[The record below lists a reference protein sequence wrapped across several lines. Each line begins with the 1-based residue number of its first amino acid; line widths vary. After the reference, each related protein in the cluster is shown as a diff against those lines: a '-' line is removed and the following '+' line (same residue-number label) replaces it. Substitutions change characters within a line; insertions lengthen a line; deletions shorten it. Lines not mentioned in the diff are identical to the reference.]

1 MGIKNLNK
9 YLLEK
14 CSENAIKQK
23 HLSIFNGKTLVIDT
37 SIYLY
42 KFAEDKALIEN
53 MYHMITVFRH
63 HRITPIFVFD
73 GKPPKE
79 KEELLQKRKIDKKI
93 AEEKYLELK
102 YQLLSNSPETRF
114 DLAFE
119 MEKLRKQFI
128 RIHSN
133 DVKEVKTL
141 MDLYGVEYVVAEGES
156 DKVCA
161 KMVID
166 KCAWACVSDDM
177 DMFVYGCTRI
187 MRNMNLLQ
195 HTVVYYNL
203 DNILRELQLPLQD
216 FREIMILSG
225 TDYNL
230 HQKVTLHKSLQYYK
244 EYKLG
249 NHSNNTFYEWLSK
262 NHIKNA
268 ETLYE
273 IYNMFIMEDYSNK
286 KQTITMN
293 ESDFILVKTKKTP
306 NWPKMREFLMKHGF
320 IFINS

>member
-1 MGIKNLNK
+1 MLQS
-9 YLLEK
+9 LDTH
-14 CSENAIKQK
+14 SELAI
-23 HLSIFNGKTLVIDT
+23 
-37 SIYLY
+37 
-42 KFAEDKALIEN
+42 
-53 MYHMITVFRH
+53 
-63 HRITPIFVFD
+63 
-73 GKPPKE
+73 
-79 KEELLQKRKIDKKI
+79 
-93 AEEKYLELK
+93 
-102 YQLLSNSPETRF
+102 
-114 DLAFE
+114 E

-141 MDLYGVEYVVAEGES
+141 MDLYGVEYIVAEGEA
-156 DKVCA
+156 DKICA

-166 KCAWACVSDDM
+166 KCAWACMSDDM

-203 DNILRELQLPLQD
+203 DNILRELHLPLQD

-244 EYKLG
+244 EYKQNY
-249 NHSNNTFYEWLSK
+249 NHILVPKLKGHGPEELSISQINPIENILNHTFYEWLSK

-286 KQTITMN
+286 QQIHKVN
-293 ESDFILVKTKKTP
+293 ENDFTLVKQKKTP
-306 NWPKMREFLMKHGF
+306 NWAKLREFLTCYNFVF
-320 IFINS
+320 I

>member
-23 HLSIFNGKTLVIDT
+23 HMSIFSGKTIVIDT

-53 MYHMITVFRH
+53 MYYMIAVFRH
-63 HRITPIFVFD
+63 HKITPIFVFD

-79 KEELLQKRKIDKKI
+79 KEELLQKRKMDKKI
-93 AEEKYLELK
+93 AEEKYQVLKNKLLQSPDIHSEL
-102 YQLLSNSPETRF
+102 TI
-114 DLAFE
+114 E

-128 RIHSN
+128 RIHSY
-133 DVKEVKTL
+133 DIKEVKTL
-141 MDLYGVEYVVAEGES
+141 MDLYGVEYVVAEGEA

-161 KMVID
+161 RMVID
-166 KCAWACVSDDM
+166 KQVWACMSDDM

-203 DNILRELQLPLQD
+203 DNILRELQLPLHD

-244 EYKLG
+244 EYKQNKNL
-249 NHSNNTFYEWLSK
+249 NHTFYEWLSK

-273 IYNMFIMEDYSNK
+273 IYNMFILENYSNK
-286 KQTITMN
+286 QQRSIIIEN
-293 ESDFILVKTKKTP
+293 DFTLVKHKKTP
-306 NWPKMREFLMKHGF
+306 NWTKLREFLTCHNFVF
-320 IFINS
+320 I